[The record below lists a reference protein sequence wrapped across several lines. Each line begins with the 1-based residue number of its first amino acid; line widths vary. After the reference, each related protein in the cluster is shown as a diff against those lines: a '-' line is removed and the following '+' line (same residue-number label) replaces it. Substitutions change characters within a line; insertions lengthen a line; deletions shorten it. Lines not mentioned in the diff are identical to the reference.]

1 MPKKKAPR
9 KKIKRRLKRYP
20 LMILTVLTLAMIFLL
35 KDIPSPTKLSG
46 DFPVSTQI
54 MDRNREILYEIYA
67 DKNRTP
73 IKLTDLPDYV
83 RQATISVEDKNFYRH
98 MGIDMAGV
106 IRAAFSTL
114 SGKRLEG
121 GSTITQQLVKMA
133 LLTPQ
138 RTVTR
143 KIKEAVLALATEI
156 IYSKDQILELYL
168 NNAPYGGI
176 SYGIEQASRL
186 YFDKP
191 ARDLTLAEAAFLA
204 GLPQAPSR
212 YSPFGSHPEN
222 AKDRQLSVLRRMR
235 EDGYINREQEEKA
248 GQEELAIAKPSLSI
262 EAPHFVLWIKDLL
275 EEKYGQQAVEKGG
288 LRVTTTLDFGIQEK
302 AQASVSAEVKKLAK
316 MKVGNGAALV
326 TNPSTGEILAMVGS
340 KDYFDEEYD
349 GKVNV
354 TLRPRQPGSSI
365 KPLMY
370 ASGFSTGKINPAT
383 MWLDIPTCFTV
394 TGQPLYCPRN
404 YDGSFHGPVQ
414 VRFALGNSYNI
425 PAVKSLAYIGVDDM
439 IATASAMGI
448 TTFKDPA
455 KYGLSLTLGGGE
467 VTMYDMAT
475 AFGTLANNGVKVPLN
490 PFLKIEDYK
499 GKVLYERSIED
510 RLADLQNTR
519 SAQKSKVSEVSEVSD
534 VSKASAIQTPD
545 TFDAFGTFDTSAEQV
560 IPPEAAYLVS
570 HILLDNNARAGAF
583 GPSSELVIP
592 DQVVSVKTGTTNDLR
607 DNWTIGYTP
616 ERLAAVWVGNNDNS
630 QMNPY
635 LVSGITGAAP
645 IWHDIMQ
652 MVLKDRKPLWPE
664 KPEGVV
670 GRDICSITGK
680 LPTSESPCD
689 TRHEY
694 FWEKYLPNN
703 NYAAQKEIWI
713 RKDNGQVLNPAIP
726 ADQQGE
732 IELQMHTVLSDLL
745 IPEFCLDCS
754 YPMVEEAQISYP
766 GSVINVEQKP

>member
-1 MPKKKAPR
+1 
-9 KKIKRRLKRYP
+9 
-20 LMILTVLTLAMIFLL
+20 
-35 KDIPSPTKLSG
+35 
-46 DFPVSTQI
+46 
-54 MDRNREILYEIYA
+54 MDRNGEILYEIYV

-83 RQATISVEDKNFYRH
+83 KQATISIEDKNFYRH
-98 MGIDMAGV
+98 MGIDIAGV
-106 IRAAFSTL
+106 TRAAISTL

-168 NNAPYGGI
+168 NHAPYGGTA
-176 SYGIEQASRL
+176 YGIEQAAKL
-186 YFDKP
+186 YFGKP
-191 ARDLTLAEAAFLA
+191 ARELTLAEAAFLA

-222 AKDRQLSVLRRMR
+222 AKQRQKEVLRRMR
-235 EDGYINREQEEKA
+235 EDGYIDREQEEKM
-248 GQEELAIAKPSLSI
+248 GEENLAIAKANLSI
-262 EAPHFVLWIKDLL
+262 KAPHFVLWIKDLL
-275 EEKYGQQAVEKGG
+275 EEKYGQITVEKGG
-288 LRVTTTLDFGIQEK
+288 LRVTTTLDFDIQEK
-302 AQASVSAEVKKLAK
+302 AQASVSAEVKKLSK
-316 MKVGNGAALV
+316 MKVGNGAAMV

-370 ASGFSTGKINPAT
+370 AAGFSTGKINPAT

-394 TGQPLYCPRN
+394 TGQPLYCPKN

-455 KYGLSLTLGGGE
+455 QYGLSLTLGGGE

-475 AFGTLANNGVKVPLN
+475 AFGTLANNGIKVPLN
-490 PFLKIEDYK
+490 PFLKIADYK
-499 GKVLYERSIED
+499 GKILYERPVEEK
-510 RLADLQNTR
+510 LQ
-519 SAQKSKVSEVSEVSD
+519 VL
-534 VSKASAIQTPD
+534 
-545 TFDAFGTFDTSAEQV
+545 
-560 IPPEAAYLVS
+560 PPEAAYLLS
-570 HILLDNNARAGAF
+570 HILLDNNARSGAF
-583 GPSSELVIP
+583 GSASELVIP
-592 DQVVSVKTGTTNDLR
+592 NQVVAVKTGTTNDLR

-635 LVSGITGAAP
+635 LVSGVTGAAP
-645 IWHDIMQ
+645 IWNDIMR
-652 MVLKDRKPLWPE
+652 MVLKNRKPLWPE

-680 LPTSESPCD
+680 LAPPAGGENPCD

-694 FWEKYLPNN
+694 FWEKYLPDN
-703 NYAAQKEIWI
+703 NYAVQKEIWI
-713 RKDNGQVLNPAIP
+713 RKDNGQVLDPAIP

-732 IELQMHTVLSDLL
+732 IELQMHTMLSDLL

-754 YPMVEEAQISYP
+754 YPIVEEAQISYP
-766 GSVINVEQKP
+766 RSVINVEQKP